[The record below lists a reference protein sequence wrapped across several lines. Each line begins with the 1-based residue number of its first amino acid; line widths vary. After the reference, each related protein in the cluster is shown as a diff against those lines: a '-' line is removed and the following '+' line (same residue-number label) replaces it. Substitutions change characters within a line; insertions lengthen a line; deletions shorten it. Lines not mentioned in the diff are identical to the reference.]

1 MPYLK
6 FLVAAIAGSC
16 MLVSIAKAEEL
27 PAPIQMLANQGLTI
41 VDTFPAPGG
50 LKGYA
55 AEFQGQAIALYLT
68 ADGEHVIVGNLLN
81 LEGRDIAADPLYQL
95 VTGPAQEH
103 AWQQMERATLLQDG
117 DADAPRIIYTM
128 TDPNCPYC
136 HRFREA
142 AEPWIAA
149 GKVQLRHLMVGIIR
163 EESPAQ
169 AAAIMGSPDPA
180 EALVNHINRR
190 ERGGIEAIPRFVR
203 IGEPVIRANHRI
215 MRELNLSSTPI
226 VYYRDENNHVQV
238 IRGMPQPQQFEAI
251 FGPRP

>member
-1 MPYLK
+1 MQYLK
-6 FLVAAIAGSC
+6 LIVAAVVGSC
-16 MLVSIAKAEEL
+16 MMASVVKAEEL

-41 VDTFPAPGG
+41 VDSFPAPGG

-55 AEFQGQAIALYLT
+55 AEYQGQAIALYLT
-68 ADGEHVIVGNLLN
+68 ADGEHVIVGNLLD
-81 LEGRDIAADPLYQL
+81 LEGRDIAADPLYEL

-103 AWQQMERATLLQDG
+103 AWEQISRATLLQDG
-117 DADAPRIIYTM
+117 DPDAPRVIYTM

-149 GKVQLRHLMVGIIR
+149 GKVQLRHMMVGIIR

-180 EALVNHINRR
+180 EALKEHIDRR
-190 ERGGIEAIPRFVR
+190 DRGGIEAVARFVR
-203 IGEPVIRANHRI
+203 IGESVIRANHRI

-226 VYYRDENNHVQV
+226 VYFRDENDHVQV
-238 IRGMPQPQQFEAI
+238 IRGMPQPQQLEAI